1 MTADDPSLTLLR
13 SKVRDVPDFPTLG
26 ILFKD
31 ITPILSDHLAMDAA
45 LSLLAEAVEDLT
57 FDVIAAP
64 EARGFIF
71 AAPLARHCRVG
82 LALIRKPGKLPAATL
97 SHTYSLEYGND
108 TLEMHA
114 DSFEGMNSPRVLIVD
129 DVLATGGTAAAAA
142 ELIKRAGGVP
152 VGLAVLIEIGAL
164 NGRKT
169 LSDVAVRSVL
179 SY

>member
-13 SKVRDVPDFPTLG
+13 SKVRDVPDFPTPG
-26 ILFKD
+26 ILFRD
-31 ITPILSDHLAMDAA
+31 ITPLLSDHHAMDAA
-45 LSLLAEAVEDLT
+45 LSLLAQAIEDLM

-64 EARGFIF
+64 EARGFIL
-71 AAPLARHCRVG
+71 AAPLARHFGVG

-108 TLEMHA
+108 ALEMHA
-114 DSFEGMNSPRVLIVD
+114 DSFEGMDSPRVLIVD
-129 DVLATGGTAAAAA
+129 DVLATGGTAAASA
-142 ELIKRAGGVP
+142 ELIKSAGGVP
-152 VGLAVLIEIGAL
+152 VGLAVLIELAAL

-169 LSDVAVRSVL
+169 LSDMSVSSVL